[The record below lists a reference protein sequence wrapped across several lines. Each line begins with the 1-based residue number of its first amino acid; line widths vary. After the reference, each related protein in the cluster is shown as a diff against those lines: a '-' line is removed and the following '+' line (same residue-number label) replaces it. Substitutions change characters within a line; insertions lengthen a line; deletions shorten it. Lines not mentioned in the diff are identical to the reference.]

1 MGVFLR
7 LYHENQ
13 WKNKH
18 VESLL
23 VSCLDQGSTPCKST
37 PKGTAL
43 VVPLLFPYFNLLNLR
58 FKISTL
64 CYKISTLCFKLF
76 FLCFNL
82 VTWACRTWW
91 HRYVSTA
98 HMGMSAYVTWVCE
111 RHWHGHVTS
120 SNLCLVSLILYSN
133 SLTQSNVYRL
143 LLFRYRK
150 SHLKVPVYG
159 YTFAVWF
166 KINLITN

>member
-43 VVPLLFPYFNLLNLR
+43 VVPFLFPCFNLLNLY
-58 FKISTL
+58 FKIP
-64 CYKISTLCFKLF
+64 TLCFKLF

-82 VTWACRTWW
+82 VTWVCRTLW
-91 HRYVSTA
+91 HGYVSTA
-98 HMGMSAYVTWVCE
+98 HMGMSAYVTWVCQ
-111 RHWHGHVTS
+111 RHWHGHVTR
-120 SNLCLVSLILYSN
+120 LILRLVSLILYSN
-133 SLTQSNVYRL
+133 SLTQSMAYRL

-150 SHLKVPVYG
+150 SQFESACLCLYLC
-159 YTFAVWF
+159 T
-166 KINLITN
+166 LI